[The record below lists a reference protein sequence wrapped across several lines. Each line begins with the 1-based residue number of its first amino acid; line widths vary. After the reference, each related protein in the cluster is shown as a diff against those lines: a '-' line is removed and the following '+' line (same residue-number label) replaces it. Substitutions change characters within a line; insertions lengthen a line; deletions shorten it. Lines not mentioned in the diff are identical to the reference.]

1 MAYDKQK
8 VIDIALAEVGYLE
21 KATYDKLDDP
31 TANAGSNNF
40 TKYARDLAKYP
51 FYNGSKKGAAWCDV
65 FVDWC
70 FVQAFGVDAAKALT
84 YQPTNS
90 AVNYGAGCKY
100 SRDYFK
106 SKGRL
111 FDSPEPGDQ
120 IFFYSKDK
128 SSISHTGLVYKV
140 DSEKVYTVEGNTSGA
155 SGVIANGGGVFKKS
169 YSLTYNRLAGFGRP
183 IWGAESPT
191 TAPEA
196 KPKEDNTQKPATP
209 EKTQNE
215 AESVVYDMNTLRIN
229 SKGTQVMVLQWL
241 LNHTTGYTSGIV
253 DGIFGTKTLAA
264 VRQFQQENGLTV
276 DGIVGKNTWKKLLG

>member
-31 TANAGSNNF
+31 TANAGSNNY

-84 YQPTNS
+84 YQPVNS
-90 AVNYGAGCKY
+90 SVNYGAGCKY

-106 SKGRL
+106 GKGRL
-111 FDSPEPGDQ
+111 FDKPEPGDQ

-155 SGVIANGGGVFKKS
+155 SGVVANGGGVFKKS
-169 YSLTYNRLAGFGRP
+169 YSLTYSRLAGFGRP
-183 IWGAESPT
+183 LYDD
-191 TAPEA
+191 APATE
-196 KPKEDNTQKPATP
+196 KKEEPKEIETS
-209 EKTQNE
+209 EL
-215 AESVVYDMNTLRIN
+215 ESVVYNMETLRIN
-229 SKGTQVMVLQWL
+229 SKGTQVKVLQWL
-241 LNHTTGYTSGIV
+241 LNHTTDFTCGTI
-253 DGIFGTKTLAA
+253 DGHFGTLTLAA
-264 VRQFQQENGLTV
+264 VRQFQAAKGLEV
-276 DGIVGKNTWKKLLG
+276 DGIVGKRTWAALLG

>member
-21 KATYDKLDDP
+21 KATYDQLDDP
-31 TANAGSNNF
+31 TANAGKLNY

-51 FYNGSKKGAAWCDV
+51 FYNGSKKGVAWCDV

-90 AVNYGAGCKY
+90 AKNYGAGCRY

-111 FDSPEPGDQ
+111 FDKPEPGDQ

-140 DSEKVYTVEGNTSGA
+140 DSKKVYTVEGNTSGA
-155 SGVIANGGGVFKKS
+155 SGVISNGGGVCKKS
-169 YSLTYNRLAGFGRP
+169 YSLTYSRLAGFGRP
-183 IWGAESPT
+183 KYDHENAPVTETKEEPKKAETSET
-191 TAPEA
+191 
-196 KPKEDNTQKPATP
+196 
-209 EKTQNE
+209 
-215 AESVVYDMNTLRIN
+215 ESVVYDMKTLRVGD
-229 SKGTQVMVLQWL
+229 SGVQVKVLQWL
-241 LNHTTGYTSGIV
+241 LNHTTDYTSGKV
-253 DGIFGTKTLAA
+253 DGIFGTKTVAA
-264 VRQFQQENGLTV
+264 VRQFQQAKGLTV
-276 DGIVGKNTWKKLLG
+276 DGIVGKKTWEKLLG